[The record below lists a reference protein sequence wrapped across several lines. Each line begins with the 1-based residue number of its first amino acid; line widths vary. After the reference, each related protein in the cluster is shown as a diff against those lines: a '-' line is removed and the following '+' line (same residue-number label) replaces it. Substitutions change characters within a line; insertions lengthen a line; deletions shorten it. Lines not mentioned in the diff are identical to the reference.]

1 MPVLPK
7 LQVLSPSTAGREYYC
22 SMIRTHVL
30 ALSGAF
36 ALIFGS
42 FCVAT
47 VVAAPSD
54 TANTKT
60 TASKDSKSKDAKG
73 KSKTDEKKTD
83 AKKSDG
89 KKKDAKDTD
98 RKSAAKPV
106 QVGSFGD
113 WGAFLAQS
121 GKEKTCYAL
130 ASPKD
135 RVPSGLPRDSAYVFI
150 SNRPAENV
158 RNEISIIM
166 GFPMKDGAEARAEV
180 GNLGFDL
187 VAKGPNAWVKN
198 PAEEGQ
204 FIEAMKKSAKLVVK
218 APSMKG
224 NVTTDNYSLTGFS
237 QALDKVQKECP

>member
-1 MPVLPK
+1 
-7 LQVLSPSTAGREYYC
+7 
-22 SMIRTHVL
+22 MIRMHAL
-30 ALSGAF
+30 ALSGALT
-36 ALIFGS
+36 LIAVS

-47 VVAAPSD
+47 AAAAPSD
-54 TANTKT
+54 TSQTKT
-60 TASKDSKSKDAKG
+60 AASKDSKTA
-73 KSKTDEKKTD
+73 KTD
-83 AKKSDG
+83 AKKSD
-89 KKKDAKDTD
+89 KKKDAKDKDT
-98 RKSAAKPV
+98 KGAAKPS
-106 QVGSFGD
+106 QIGNYGD

-135 RVPSGLPRDSAYVFI
+135 RIPAGLQRDPAYVFI

-180 GNLGFDL
+180 GNASFEL

-198 PAEEGQ
+198 PAEESQ
-204 FIEAMKKSAKLVVK
+204 FIDAMKKSAKLVVK
-218 APSMKG
+218 APSIKG